1 MSSNTVSLSD
11 TGSANW
17 QAYEEQLQS
26 STALQAKSIAQ
37 LNIKNKEL
45 EEKQMIQLNQM
56 KEIQDK
62 EKLLLTRSRMLQISQ
77 DRNSYKKKII
87 YSLLAVVFAI
97 FILALVMYVLFTR
110 KGSMA
115 AKSGAKVNNG
125 TNVK

>member
-115 AKSGAKVNNG
+115 ANSGAKVNNG